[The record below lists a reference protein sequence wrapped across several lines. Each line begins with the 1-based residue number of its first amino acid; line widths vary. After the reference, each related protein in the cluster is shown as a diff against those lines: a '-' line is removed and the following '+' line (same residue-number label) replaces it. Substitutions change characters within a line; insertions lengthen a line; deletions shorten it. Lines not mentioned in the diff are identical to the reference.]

1 VRAPT
6 TPVPTSPVS
15 PAPRRVRRP
24 RWLDSRLI
32 AGIVLVLVSVLV
44 GARVV
49 SAADKTESMWAAAHD
64 LAPGSVLGAQDVT
77 SVRVRLPDGS
87 GHYLE
92 TTVPVL
98 GKTVTRQLSAG
109 ELLPQSSLENSAPAT
124 TVTVP
129 LATANA
135 PKISRG
141 QRIELWVTTKTCSA
155 VAVLD
160 SVTVQDVQA
169 ASGGAFASGSTQNVV
184 VRLAPEHAQRL
195 VTALALD
202 GAVIRAGIL
211 DGPAP
216 PNANLHLEPLDG
228 CVTKR

>member
-1 VRAPT
+1 
-6 TPVPTSPVS
+6 
-15 PAPRRVRRP
+15 
-24 RWLDSRLI
+24 
-32 AGIVLVLVSVLV
+32 VLVLASVLA

-49 SAADKTESMWAAAHD
+49 SAADKTERMWAAVHD

-77 SVRVRLPDGS
+77 PVRVRLPDGG
-87 GHYLE
+87 GHYLP
-92 TTVPVL
+92 TAVPVL
-98 GKTVTRQLSAG
+98 GKTVARQLSAG
-109 ELLPQSSLENSAPAT
+109 ELVPQTALETSAPAT

-141 QRIELWVTTKTCSA
+141 QRIELWVTTKTCGA
-155 VAVLD
+155 VPVLD

-169 ASGGAFASGSTQNVV
+169 ATGGAFGTGSTQNVV

-211 DGPAP
+211 DGPTSSD
-216 PNANLHLEPLDG
+216 ANLHLQPLDG